1 MKDHHDL
8 YLKCDVL
15 IIADVFEELR
25 NISLKNYGLC
35 PRDYLGAPGLSQHA
49 ILKMTKTELVGI
61 SYISNRYSKANN
73 KYLMVQ
79 TKNQNILSIQARIVY
94 MAMQCILFF

>member
-35 PRDYLGAPGLSQHA
+35 PRDYLGAPGLS
-49 ILKMTKTELVGI
+49 
-61 SYISNRYSKANN
+61 
-73 KYLMVQ
+73 
-79 TKNQNILSIQARIVY
+79 
-94 MAMQCILFF
+94 